1 MNDETPAILSDTPNT
16 SARST
21 ALGTLLSEARKT
33 QGLNI
38 EDVAQQLRMSA
49 RQISALE
56 EENFA
61 ALSSPPFVRGF
72 IRNYAKLL
80 RLDAEPLL
88 QAYREANPENS
99 DHGTITLPS
108 ERIAIVSGSR
118 KTWMT
123 YLAGS
128 FLVLLAGSGWWAY
141 MEWRDSHPVAP
152 VQAKISP
159 EPPSAPAMPVVMPE
173 SSPEP
178 AAQVS
183 IEQSVAEPPSDT
195 ATQVETPAKTD
206 IAAIQGSIHM
216 TVSEQSWVSVTDS
229 TGKEVFNKLKAA
241 GTEDFA
247 DGTPPFSV
255 VVGNASGV
263 QLSFKNK
270 PVDLAPH
277 TRANVARLTL
287 E

>member
-1 MNDETPAILSDTPNT
+1 MNDETPAILSDIPNT
-16 SARST
+16 SARLTS
-21 ALGTLLSEARKT
+21 LGRVLSEARRV
-33 QGLNI
+33 QGLSV

-88 QAYREANPENS
+88 QAYRETNPENS
-99 DHGTITLPS
+99 DHATITLAS
-108 ERIAIVSGSR
+108 ERIAIVSGAR

-123 YLAGS
+123 YLVGS

-141 MEWRDSHPVAP
+141 MEWRDSQPVAA

-159 EPPSAPAMPVVMPE
+159 EPATAPATPVVMPE
-173 SSPEP
+173 SLPEP
-178 AAQVS
+178 AAPVS
-183 IEQSVAEPPSDT
+183 TEHPVVQPPAETS
-195 ATQVETPAKTD
+195 TQVDTPVKNDVASL
-206 IAAIQGSIHM
+206 QGSIHM
-216 TVSEQSWVSVTDS
+216 VVTEQSWISVTDG
-229 TGKEVFNKLKAA
+229 TGKEIFNKLKAA
-241 GTEDFA
+241 GTQDFA
-247 DGTPPFSV
+247 DGNPPFSV
-255 VVGNASGV
+255 VVGNANGV